1 MPQQIANIQKAHIFG
16 FHHICILK
24 SNKIDWFLQEAFNHH
39 HLVHS
44 SSGENNSSERVCH
57 RSNLLSM
64 FFSVSNQCLNL
75 SPLALIPNWTPP
87 EGSKISRHKR
97 SCWFIIRREIAGST
111 DALTQWRLVNI
122 ALQTNGSSI
131 KLLWNVNF
139 SITSNTSKKQFGL
152 LLKFKKSYQCSH
164 FCRCLCPRLLS
175 PKFSWQVRCV
185 SRHNRSPVQIVNDL
199 MCEIFSKKQEA
210 NLMTFLKIIV
220 KLNIIISYLFSTAR
234 KIIN

>member
-97 SCWFIIRREIAGST
+97 SCWFIIRREIA

-139 SITSNTSKKQFGL
+139 PSHLTLQKNNLDYFWN
-152 LLKFKKSYQCSH
+152 LKSLTNVVIFADVFVPDCYLQS
-164 FCRCLCPRLLS
+164 FLG
-175 PKFSWQVRCV
+175 KFVV
-185 SRHNRSPVQIVNDL
+185 FHV
-199 MCEIFSKKQEA
+199 
-210 NLMTFLKIIV
+210 IIEV
-220 KLNIIISYLFSTAR
+220 LYKL
-234 KIIN
+234 